1 MIGVRYDRYF
11 REIFE
16 QMGALC
22 YPRDAAPNP
31 KFALPSKSRFLPIPK
46 GTMAPVDKDGRSL
59 TRIGSHKLMSHSNWL
74 TEGPRSMVRTMY
86 RYDLTDRTL
95 VQERVAQ
102 FRDQTRRFLAG
113 SLSEDEFRHLRLRNG
128 LYIQR
133 HAPMLRVAIPYGL
146 LSSAQLR
153 TLAGIARR
161 YDRGYGHF
169 TTRQNIQYNWPKLE
183 TVPDILAELAEVEM
197 HAIQTSGNCIRNIT
211 SDHLAGV
218 TPNELEDPR
227 PWCEIIRQWS
237 SFHPEFTYLPRKFK
251 IAVTGAPQDRAASLV
266 HDVGVHI
273 VRGPNGE
280 LGFEI
285 LAGGGLG
292 RTPIIGQVVR
302 QFLPRE
308 HLLTYLEAILRV
320 YNLEGRRDNL
330 TKARIK
336 ILVRS
341 LGIEEFTKR
350 VEAEWELL
358 RDAGPHVD
366 DAQIAR
372 MRGFFNPPAYLELPA
387 SETDAGKETAFRAWY
402 RYNTAAHKVPG
413 YRAVFVSLK
422 KPDMP
427 PGDATDS
434 QMELIADLADRYSFG
449 ELRVTHTQNLLLADV
464 EQRKTYELW
473 QTLASAGLATP
484 NIGTLTDMICCPGL
498 DFCSLA
504 NAGSI
509 DVAKLINERFD
520 DYDYIY
526 DLGEIDVKMSGCM
539 NACGHHHVG
548 NIGILGVDK
557 GGEEWYQITI
567 GGAAGAD
574 ASLGSVIG
582 PSVAKTQVPE
592 TIARLLDVYV
602 EQRQPEERF
611 LDTVRRL
618 GVKPFKERVYAAPL
632 AA

>member
-1 MIGVRYDRYF
+1 
-11 REIFE
+11 
-16 QMGALC
+16 
-22 YPRDAAPNP
+22 
-31 KFALPSKSRFLPIPK
+31 
-46 GTMAPVDKDGRSL
+46 
-59 TRIGSHKLMSHSNWL
+59 
-74 TEGPRSMVRTMY
+74 MY
-86 RYDLTDRTL
+86 RYETVDKTL
-95 VQERVAQ
+95 VNERVAQ

-113 SLSEDEFRHLRLRNG
+113 ELNDDEFRHLRLRNG

-133 HAPMLRVAIPYGL
+133 HAPMLRVAIPYGM
-146 LSSAQLR
+146 LSSTQLR
-153 TLAGIARR
+153 ALGGIARR

-183 TVPDILAELAEVEM
+183 EVPDILAELAEVEM
-197 HAIQTSGNCIRNIT
+197 HAIQTSGNCIRNTT

-218 TPNELEDPR
+218 SPDELEDPR
-227 PWCEIIRQWS
+227 PWCELIRQWS
-237 SFHPEFTYLPRKFK
+237 TFHPEFAYLPRKFK

-266 HDVGVHI
+266 HDVGLHI
-273 VRGPNGE
+273 VRGPEGG

-308 HLLTYLEAILRV
+308 HLLSYLEAILRV

-341 LGIEEFTKR
+341 LGIEEFRRR
-350 VEAEWELL
+350 VEAEWELTRASGPRVEDAEVSRL
-358 RDAGPHVD
+358 RS
-366 DAQIAR
+366 
-372 MRGFFNPPAYLELPA
+372 FFNPPAYRRLPDT
-387 SETDAGKETAFRAWY
+387 EPVLGKSTAFRAWY
-402 RYNTAAHKVPG
+402 RYNTVAHKVPG
-413 YRAVFVSLK
+413 YRAVFISLK
-422 KPDMP
+422 KPDVA
-427 PGDATDS
+427 PGDITDA
-434 QMELIADLADRYSFG
+434 QMELVADLSERYSFG
-449 ELRVTHTQNLLLADV
+449 EVRVTHTQNLLLADV
-464 EQRKTYELW
+464 EQDRTFELW
-473 QTLASAGLATP
+473 QTLEAAGLATP

-520 DYDYIY
+520 DYDYVY
-526 DLGEIDVKMSGCM
+526 DLGELDVKMSGCM
-539 NACGHHHVG
+539 NACGHHHIG
-548 NIGILGVDK
+548 HIGILGVDK
-557 GGEEWYQITI
+557 GGQEWYQITI

-574 ASLGSVIG
+574 ASLGQVIG
-582 PSVAKTQVPE
+582 PSVAKAEVAE
-592 TIARLLDVYV
+592 TIGRLLEVYV
-602 EQRQPEERF
+602 EQRQADERF

-618 GVKPFKERVYAAPL
+618 GVKPFKERVYAAPV

>member
-1 MIGVRYDRYF
+1 
-11 REIFE
+11 
-16 QMGALC
+16 
-22 YPRDAAPNP
+22 
-31 KFALPSKSRFLPIPK
+31 
-46 GTMAPVDKDGRSL
+46 
-59 TRIGSHKLMSHSNWL
+59 
-74 TEGPRSMVRTMY
+74 MY
-86 RYDLTDRTL
+86 RYDSNDETL
-95 VQERVAQ
+95 VRQRVAQ
-102 FRDQTRRFLAG
+102 FREQTQRFLKG
-113 SLSEDEFRHLRLRNG
+113 ELSEDEFKHLRLRNG

-133 HAPMLRVAIPYGL
+133 HAPMLRIAIPYGL
-146 LSSAQLR
+146 LAARQLR
-153 TLAGIARR
+153 TLAKIARD

-169 TTRQNIQYNWPKLE
+169 TTRQNIQFNWPELAR
-183 TVPDILAELAEVEM
+183 VPDILEELAGVEM
-197 HAIQTSGNCIRNIT
+197 HAIQTSGNCIRNVT
-211 SDHLAGV
+211 SDHLAGI
-218 TPNELEDPR
+218 TPDELEDPR

-237 SFHPEFTYLPRKFK
+237 TFHPEFTYLPRKFK

-273 VRGPNGE
+273 VRGPHGE

-302 QFLPRE
+302 EFLPRE
-308 HLLTYLEAILRV
+308 HLLSYLEAVLRV

-341 LGIEEFTKR
+341 LGIEEFRRR
-350 VEAEWELL
+350 VEAEWQQL
-358 RDAGPHVD
+358 RDGGLRIY
-366 DAQIAR
+366 DAQVER
-372 MRGFFNPPAYLELPA
+372 MRSYFDPPDYRSLPNIA
-387 SETDAGKETAFRAWY
+387 PESGKETAFRAWY
-402 RYNTAAHKVPG
+402 RYNTTAHKVPG
-413 YRAVFVSLK
+413 YRAVFISLK
-422 KPDMP
+422 KPGVP
-427 PGDATDS
+427 PGDATDA
-434 QMELIADLADRYSFG
+434 QMDLIADLADRYSFG
-449 ELRVTHTQNLLLADV
+449 EIRVTHTQNLLLADV
-464 EQRKTYELW
+464 EQRQVYELW
-473 QTLASAGLATP
+473 QRLAEAGLATP
-484 NIGTLTDMICCPGL
+484 NIGTLTDIICCPGL

-582 PSVAKTQVPE
+582 PSVPKTQVAE
-592 TIARLLDVYV
+592 TIEHLLEVYV
-602 EQRQPEERF
+602 EQRNPEERF
-611 LDTVRRL
+611 LDTVRRI

>member
-1 MIGVRYDRYF
+1 
-11 REIFE
+11 
-16 QMGALC
+16 
-22 YPRDAAPNP
+22 
-31 KFALPSKSRFLPIPK
+31 
-46 GTMAPVDKDGRSL
+46 
-59 TRIGSHKLMSHSNWL
+59 
-74 TEGPRSMVRTMY
+74 MY
-86 RYDLTDRTL
+86 RYDVMDKTL
-95 VQERVAQ
+95 VRERVAQ

-113 SLSEDEFRHLRLRNG
+113 ELNEEEFRHLRLRNG

-146 LSSAQLR
+146 LSSTQLR
-153 TLAGIARR
+153 ALGNIARR
-161 YDRGYGHF
+161 YDRGYAHF

-183 TVPDILAELAEVEM
+183 DVPELLAELAAVEM
-197 HAIQTSGNCIRNIT
+197 HAIQTSGNCIRNTT

-237 SFHPEFTYLPRKFK
+237 TFHPEFTYLPRKFK

-280 LGFEI
+280 HGFEI

-292 RTPIIGQVVR
+292 RTPIIGKVVR
-302 QFLPRE
+302 EFLPRE
-308 HLLTYLEAILRV
+308 HLLSYLEAVLRV

-336 ILVRS
+336 ILVKS
-341 LGIEEFTKR
+341 LGIDEFRHR
-350 VEAEWELL
+350 VEAEWEQI
-358 RDAGPHVD
+358 RDGGLTLDESEV
-366 DAQIAR
+366 AR
-372 MRGFFNPPAYLELPA
+372 MQSFFAPPAYRELEN
-387 SETDAGKETAFRAWY
+387 TDPTVGQSPAFRAWY
-402 RYNTAAHKVPG
+402 RYNTAEHKIPG
-413 YRAVFVSLK
+413 YRAVYVSLK
-422 KPDMP
+422 KADVA
-427 PGDATDS
+427 PGDATDT
-434 QMELIADLADRYSFG
+434 QMELVADLAERYSFG
-449 ELRVTHTQNLLLADV
+449 EVRVTHTQNLLLADV
-464 EQRKTYELW
+464 EQSACFALW
-473 QTLASAGLATP
+473 QSLRDAGLATP
-484 NIGTLTDMICCPGL
+484 NIGMLTDMICCPGL

-520 DYDYIY
+520 DYDYLY
-526 DLGEIDVKMSGCM
+526 DLGELDVKMSGCM

-548 NIGILGVDK
+548 AIGILGVDK

-574 ASLGSVIG
+574 ASLGAVIG
-582 PSVAKTQVPE
+582 PSVAKADVPE
-592 TIARLLDVYV
+592 TIARLLAVYV
-602 EQRQPEERF
+602 ETRQAGERF

-618 GVKPFKERVYAAPL
+618 GVKPFKDRVYAAP
-632 AA
+632 AAA

>member
-1 MIGVRYDRYF
+1 
-11 REIFE
+11 
-16 QMGALC
+16 
-22 YPRDAAPNP
+22 
-31 KFALPSKSRFLPIPK
+31 
-46 GTMAPVDKDGRSL
+46 
-59 TRIGSHKLMSHSNWL
+59 
-74 TEGPRSMVRTMY
+74 MY
-86 RYDLTDRTL
+86 RYDITDKTL
-95 VQERVAQ
+95 VRQRVAQ
-102 FRDQTRRFLAG
+102 FRDQTQRFLKGA
-113 SLSEDEFRHLRLRNG
+113 LSEDEFKHLRLRNG

-133 HAPMLRVAIPYGL
+133 HAPMLRIAIPYGL
-146 LSSAQLR
+146 LSTAQLR

-169 TTRQNIQYNWPKLE
+169 TTRQNLQFNWPKLE
-183 TVPDILAELAEVEM
+183 QVPDILAELAEVEM
-197 HAIQTSGNCIRNIT
+197 HAIQTSGNCIRNTT
-211 SDHLAGV
+211 SDHLAGI
-218 TPNELEDPR
+218 TPDELEDPR

-237 SFHPEFTYLPRKFK
+237 TFHPEFSYLPRKFK

-266 HDVGVHI
+266 HDIGVHI
-273 VRGPNGE
+273 VRDDSGE

-302 QFLPRE
+302 KFLPRE
-308 HLLTYLEAILRV
+308 HLLSYLEAILRV

-341 LGIEEFTKR
+341 LGIEEFTRR
-350 VEAEWELL
+350 VEAEWDSL
-358 RDAGPHVD
+358 RDGGLRVD
-366 DAQIAR
+366 AAQIER
-372 MRGFFNPPAYLELPA
+372 MRSFFNPPAYLALSNTSPE
-387 SETDAGKETAFRAWY
+387 AGRETAFRAWY
-402 RYNTAAHKVPG
+402 RYNTTAHKVPG
-413 YRAVFVSLK
+413 YRAVYVSLK
-422 KPDMP
+422 KPGVA
-427 PGDATDS
+427 PGDATDV
-434 QMELIADLADRYSFG
+434 QMDLIADLADRFSFG
-449 ELRVTHTQNLLLADV
+449 EVRVTHTQNLLLADV
-464 EQRKTYELW
+464 EQGRTYELW
-473 QTLASAGLATP
+473 QSLERAGLATP
-484 NIGTLTDMICCPGL
+484 NIGTLTDIICCPGL

-509 DVAKLINERFD
+509 DVARLINERFD

-526 DLGEIDVKMSGCM
+526 DLGEIDIKMSGCM

-582 PSVAKTQVPE
+582 PSVPKAQVAE
-592 TIARLLDVYV
+592 TIEHLLEVYV
-602 EQRQPEERF
+602 EERAPEERF
-611 LDTVRRL
+611 LDTVRRV
-618 GVKPFKERVYAAPL
+618 GIKPFKERAYAAPI

>member
-1 MIGVRYDRYF
+1 
-11 REIFE
+11 
-16 QMGALC
+16 
-22 YPRDAAPNP
+22 
-31 KFALPSKSRFLPIPK
+31 
-46 GTMAPVDKDGRSL
+46 
-59 TRIGSHKLMSHSNWL
+59 
-74 TEGPRSMVRTMY
+74 MY
-86 RYDLTDRTL
+86 RYDIADLTL
-95 VQERVAQ
+95 VRQRVAQ
-102 FRDQTRRFLAG
+102 FRDQTQRFLKGA
-113 SLSEDEFRHLRLRNG
+113 LSEDEFRHLRLRNG

-133 HAPMLRVAIPYGL
+133 HAPMLRIAIPYGL
-146 LSSAQLR
+146 LSTTQLR
-153 TLAGIARR
+153 TLAKIARD

-169 TTRQNIQYNWPKLE
+169 TTRQNIQFNWPKLE
-183 TVPDILAELAEVEM
+183 QVPDILAELAEVEM
-197 HAIQTSGNCIRNIT
+197 HAIQTSGNCIRNTT
-211 SDHLAGV
+211 SDHLAGI
-218 TPNELEDPR
+218 TPDELEDPR

-237 SFHPEFTYLPRKFK
+237 TFHPEFSYLPRKFK

-266 HDVGVHI
+266 HDIGVHI
-273 VRGPNGE
+273 VRDSQSGE

-308 HLLTYLEAILRV
+308 HLLSYLEAILRV

-341 LGIEEFTKR
+341 LGIQEFTRR

-358 RDAGPHVD
+358 RDRGLRVD
-366 DAQIAR
+366 AAQIER
-372 MRGFFNPPAYLELPA
+372 MRRFFNPPAYLTLPDVA
-387 SETDAGKETAFRAWY
+387 PEAGSETAFRAWY

-413 YRAVFVSLK
+413 YRAVYVSLK
-422 KPDMP
+422 KPGVA
-427 PGDATDS
+427 PGDATHA
-434 QMELIADLADRYSFG
+434 QMDLIADLADRFSFG
-449 ELRVTHTQNLLLADV
+449 EVRVTHTQNLLLADV
-464 EQRKTYELW
+464 QQSRTYELW
-473 QTLASAGLATP
+473 QSLERAGLATP
-484 NIGTLTDMICCPGL
+484 NIGTLTDIICCPGL

-509 DVAKLINERFD
+509 DVARLINERFD

-526 DLGEIDVKMSGCM
+526 DLGEIDIKMSGCM

-574 ASLGSVIG
+574 ASLGTVIG
-582 PSVAKTQVPE
+582 PSVPKAQVAE
-592 TIARLLDVYV
+592 TIEHLLAVYV
-602 EQRQPEERF
+602 AERAPGERF

-618 GVKPFKERVYAAPL
+618 GIKPFKERAYAAPI

>member
-1 MIGVRYDRYF
+1 
-11 REIFE
+11 
-16 QMGALC
+16 
-22 YPRDAAPNP
+22 
-31 KFALPSKSRFLPIPK
+31 
-46 GTMAPVDKDGRSL
+46 
-59 TRIGSHKLMSHSNWL
+59 
-74 TEGPRSMVRTMY
+74 MY
-86 RYDLTDRTL
+86 RYDLTDKTL
-95 VQERVAQ
+95 VNERVAQ
-102 FRDQTRRFLAG
+102 FRDQTRAFLAG
-113 SLSEDEFRHLRLRNG
+113 ELSDDEFRHLRLRNG

-146 LSSAQLR
+146 LSSVQLR
-153 TLAGIARR
+153 TLAHIARR

-169 TTRQNIQYNWPKLE
+169 TTRQNIQYNWPRLE
-183 TVPDILAELAEVEM
+183 EVPDILADLAQVEM
-197 HAIQTSGNCIRNIT
+197 HAIQTSGNCIRNTT

-237 SFHPEFTYLPRKFK
+237 TFHPEFTYLPRKFK

-273 VRGPNGE
+273 VRGPDGE

-302 QFLPRE
+302 EFLPRR
-308 HLLTYLEAILRV
+308 HLLSYLEAILRI

-336 ILVRS
+336 ILVKS
-341 LGIEEFTKR
+341 LGIEEFRRR
-350 VEAEWELL
+350 VEAEWELI
-358 RDAGPHVD
+358 RDGGLALD
-366 DAQIAR
+366 ETEIAR
-372 MRGFFNPPAYLELPA
+372 MRAFFPPPAYRSLPDIDPTPA
-387 SETDAGKETAFRAWY
+387 DGGAAFKAWY
-402 RYNTAAHKVPG
+402 RYNTVAHKVPG
-413 YRAVFVSLK
+413 YRAVYISLK
-422 KPDMP
+422 KPGVP
-427 PGDATDS
+427 PGDATDA
-434 QMELIADLADRYSFG
+434 QLDLLADLADRYSFG
-449 ELRVTHTQNLLLADV
+449 EARVTHTQNLLFADV
-464 EQRKTYELW
+464 EQEKTFELW
-473 QTLASAGLATP
+473 RALDAAGLATP

-504 NAGSI
+504 NAGSL

-520 DYDYIY
+520 DYDYLY
-526 DLGEIDVKMSGCM
+526 DLGEVDVKMSGCM

-548 NIGILGVDK
+548 AIGILGVDK
-557 GGEEWYQITI
+557 GGQEWYQITI

-582 PSVAKTQVPE
+582 PSVAKHEVAE

-602 EQRQPEERF
+602 ERRTPEERF

-618 GVKPFKERVYAAPL
+618 GVKPFKERVYAAPV

>member
-1 MIGVRYDRYF
+1 
-11 REIFE
+11 
-16 QMGALC
+16 
-22 YPRDAAPNP
+22 
-31 KFALPSKSRFLPIPK
+31 
-46 GTMAPVDKDGRSL
+46 
-59 TRIGSHKLMSHSNWL
+59 
-74 TEGPRSMVRTMY
+74 MY
-86 RYDLTDRTL
+86 RYDVMDRTL
-95 VQERVAQ
+95 IDERVAQ

-113 SLSEDEFRHLRLRNG
+113 EMNDDEFRHLRLRNG

-146 LSSAQLR
+146 LSSVQLR
-153 TLAGIARR
+153 VLGAIARR

-183 TVPDILAELAEVEM
+183 DVPDILAELAAVEM
-197 HAIQTSGNCIRNIT
+197 HAIQTSGNCIRNTT
-211 SDHLAGV
+211 SDHLAGI
-218 TPNELEDPR
+218 TPDELEDPR
-227 PWCEIIRQWS
+227 PWCEMIRQWS
-237 SFHPEFTYLPRKFK
+237 TFHPEFTYLPRKFK

-273 VRGPNGE
+273 VRGPDGE
-280 LGFEI
+280 HGFEI

-302 QFLPRE
+302 DFLPRE
-308 HLLTYLEAILRV
+308 HLLSYLEAVLRV

-336 ILVRS
+336 ILVKS
-341 LGIEEFTKR
+341 LGIDEFRRR
-350 VEAEWELL
+350 VEAEWELIRDGGL
-358 RDAGPHVD
+358 RVD
-366 DAQIAR
+366 QAEVVR
-372 MRGFFNPPAYLELPA
+372 MGSFFTPPAYRNLGDIEPT
-387 SETDAGKETAFRAWY
+387 SGKDAAFRAWY
-402 RYNTAAHKVPG
+402 RYNTAEHKVPG
-413 YRAVFVSLK
+413 YRAVYVSLK
-422 KPDMP
+422 KADVA
-427 PGDATDS
+427 PGDATDA
-434 QMELIADLADRYSFG
+434 QMALVADLADAYSFG
-449 ELRVTHTQNLLLADV
+449 EVRVTHTQNLLLADV
-464 EQRKTYELW
+464 EQEQTFELW
-473 QTLASAGLATP
+473 RTLQAAGLATP

-509 DVAKLINERFD
+509 DVAKLINDRFD
-520 DYDYIY
+520 DYDYLY
-526 DLGEIDVKMSGCM
+526 DLGELDLKMSGCM

-582 PSVAKTQVPE
+582 PSVAKADVPE
-592 TIARLLDVYV
+592 TIARLLAVYV
-602 EQRQPEERF
+602 EQRRPDERF

-618 GVKPFKERVYAAPL
+618 GVKPFKERAYAAP
-632 AA
+632 AAA